1 MGDVAS
7 ESLQHADPAD
17 LHAMAV
23 YLKSLPASEPPHAS
37 RRMRVLVRE
46 AALMQK
52 RGADIYGEHCAQC
65 HGDNGEGRAPAAPA
79 LAGNRAVTMT
89 SPVNPIRLMLFGGY
103 TPGTVGNRSEEH
115 TSELQSLMRISYAVF
130 CLKKKN
136 KKKYRIT

>member
-1 MGDVAS
+1 
-7 ESLQHADPAD
+7 
-17 LHAMAV
+17 MAV

-37 RRMRVLVRE
+37 RRMRVSVRE

-103 TPGTVGNRSEEH
+103 TPGTVGNPRPLDRKSTRLNSSH
-115 TSELQSLMRISYAVF
+115 
-130 CLKKKN
+130 
-136 KKKYRIT
+136 